1 MNFKDIGKGLK
12 KLGKSKIAKEIVEE
26 VTDESLES
34 ITNGLLEKNK
44 ELLNSVGNQW
54 KKEAID
60 TTGALSHLP
69 EINPMPKGALR
80 NKGKSVLSKSP
91 LRVIERTGKYRSG
104 YDVVGMSAD
113 FDIEGVIKS
122 KNARNYLIGS
132 LDVGPFKTRYLLG
145 GKAKKTP
152 ENKLLGDR
160 VSFNVNAQNYIDN
173 GVDAPYW
180 VRKRAGRTNV
190 KAKKEIPV
198 NNSTQQEQQLL
209 LDAPKQKEPRKP
221 RRKYKS
227 DLGTNTEPI
236 ELSGP
241 TKNRRLGNRAVKKP
255 TQQEQQLLLEAPKQ
269 KSPRKPR
276 REYKSDL
283 GVNTEPIE
291 LSGPIQSSPAV
302 NKRLDNIEKVEET
315 YKAKGP
321 GYNNVKGKLTNIIYD
336 PTSEVSFPIYY
347 EKVDKDNK
355 KLLTSNTVKKDVNH
369 SRRKDVKSINYTN
382 EIDYTKSNSLGE
394 HPIKSNSFFEYNNGN
409 NFQTQVKGWTDAEG
423 NKHDY
428 FAIDNDTLQY
438 AKENASFTSE
448 LTNDMGVFNGYFDDE
463 GSLMY
468 ATLNG
473 DVDVTQMI
481 TDTAYSKNGNFKEK
495 SIMSELQKNKAET
508 NNINYKPSNINS
520 TTNSTASQSKPEP
533 KNNKVDV
540 SIDDF
545 KPADELD
552 LTDDNENNVSHLFEE
567 SDTIKDSQLDK
578 LEELR
583 ENGILSQ
590 EEYEKAIDNVIND
603 SNMNIETDSPIMSEP
618 APEPEPEVKN
628 QPKKRQSRRQQRKEE
643 NLKNNHQQTS
653 TQEQQLNNRKQI
665 DVTDTIKN
673 ESDNIE
679 QETQKN
685 QQQIFNEYAEQNFK
699 PLEVSDGDLSAFKTG
714 DGYDV
719 TLRNARAENITFNDT
734 NYDVLYDENNNR
746 VFRNTQTGD
755 FVQDQELSKSLNS
768 IGENERNK
776 YLTNL
781 SDDNWDLIA
790 GNEEKGITANPEKF
804 GFNRG
809 ATEGVEG
816 YDAHLMNEMD
826 ANNFRKAAAEAKSK
840 DTQKAFGE
848 EKDKKIKKQLED
860 KRNKLDIEALK
871 AQKIANTKKIQLE
884 GRELKKEAGKKF
896 NEALGLDKFEK
907 GSAEYYKALNAA
919 KGTAAYEGA
928 VKDLKKQ
935 MSNISKS
942 KEFAIKNS
950 NKTLDSQIKGLTGKG
965 MNLTK
970 AITIGNAAIAAV
982 DKYKQSKAEGKST
995 GSALIRAG
1003 GAAVAG
1009 EVLGI
1014 PGTIALTVA
1023 QTAPKAII
1031 AGADALYK
1039 EYRRMNSASNFV
1051 PLGGVNFQ
1059 DSQELATMRQ
1069 SGMEL
1074 AKMSQY
1080 NLEQSLMGAEAK
1092 HLHR

>member
-1 MNFKDIGKGLK
+1 MNLKDIGKGLK
-12 KLGKSKIAKEIVEE
+12 KLGKSKIAKEITEE

-44 ELLNSVGNQW
+44 ELLNSIGNQW

-60 TTGALSHLP
+60 TVGAMSHLP
-69 EINPMPKGALR
+69 EIKPMPKGALR
-80 NKGKSVLSKSP
+80 NKGESVISKSP

-132 LDVGPFKTRYLLG
+132 LDVDPFETRYLLG

-173 GVDAPYW
+173 GVEAPYW
-180 VRKRAGRTNV
+180 VRKRAGRANV
-190 KAKKEIPV
+190 KPKQEIKNRRKGNREIKEIPV
-198 NNSTQQEQQLL
+198 NNSTHQEQQLL
-209 LDAPKQKEPRKP
+209 LDAPVQKEPRKP
-221 RRKYKS
+221 RREYKS

-241 TKNRRLGNRAVKKP
+241 TKNRRTGNRAAKKP

-291 LSGPIQSSPAV
+291 LSGPTKNRRRGNRSVKETPVDISVQQSQQLLLDAPKQKSP
-302 NKRLDNIEKVEET
+302 RRE
-315 YKAKGP
+315 YKADLGTNTKPIPLSGPVREEKKTLNIKKGEGTYTNP
-321 GYNNVKGKLTNIIYD
+321 SKKRISESAEYNTKLIKKYHPTD
-336 PTSEVSFPIYY
+336 PTY
-347 EKVDKDNK
+347 N
-355 KLLTSNTVKKDVNH
+355 
-369 SRRKDVKSINYTN
+369 
-382 EIDYTKSNSLGE
+382 LG
-394 HPIKSNSFFEYNNGN
+394 IK
-409 NFQTQVKGWTDAEG
+409 TEG
-423 NKHDY
+423 G
-428 FAIDNDTLQY
+428 L
-438 AKENASFTSE
+438 
-448 LTNDMGVFNGYFDDE
+448 
-463 GSLMY
+463 
-468 ATLNG
+468 
-473 DVDVTQMI
+473 I
-481 TDTAYSKNGNFKEK
+481 TKEK
-495 SIMSELQKNKAET
+495 DYRLPKNDVQPESPVESA
-508 NNINYKPSNINS
+508 P
-520 TTNSTASQSKPEP
+520 QSKPEQ
-533 KNNKVDV
+533 KNKQIDV

-545 KPADELD
+545 KSADELD
-552 LTDDNENNVSHLFEE
+552 LTDNNDIDVSHLFEE
-567 SDTIKDSQLDK
+567 SDAIKDSQLDK

-583 ENGILSQ
+583 ENGTLSQ

-618 APEPEPEVKN
+618 EPEPVSEVNN

-643 NLKNNHQQTS
+643 NLKNNHQQTN

-699 PLEVSDGDLSAFKTG
+699 PLEVSDSDLSAFKAG

-755 FVQDQELSKSLNS
+755 FVQDQELSKSLDS

-816 YDAHLMNEMD
+816 YDAHLINEMD

-871 AQKIANTKKIQLE
+871 AQKIANAKKIQLE

-919 KGTAAYEGA
+919 KSTAAYEGA

-1039 EYRRMNSASNFV
+1039 EHRRMNSASNFV

-1092 HLHR
+1092 QVHR

>member
-1 MNFKDIGKGLK
+1 MNLKNIGKGLK
-12 KLGKSKIAKEIVEE
+12 KLGKGKVAKELTEE
-26 VTDESLES
+26 VTEETLAS
-34 ITNGLLEKNK
+34 ITNGLLERNK
-44 ELLNSVGNQW
+44 ELLSGVGNQW

-60 TTGALSHLP
+60 TSGALSHLP
-69 EINPMPKGALR
+69 EVKSMPKGALR
-80 NKGKSVLSKSP
+80 NKGEGVLSKTP
-91 LRVIERTGKYRSG
+91 LRVVERTGKNNG

-113 FDIEGVIKS
+113 FSIEGVIKS
-122 KNARNYLIGS
+122 KKSLANYLRAKVGNDPTNSYSLIKNNESFNSIARNAI
-132 LDVGPFKTRYLLG
+132 DG
-145 GKAKKTP
+145 GK
-152 ENKLLGDR
+152 E
-160 VSFNVNAQNYIDN
+160 
-173 GVDAPYW
+173 APYW
-180 VRKRAGRTNV
+180 VRTRAARSSRPTPQPTTHKYNSKRWSNGKPKYYTKKLKDGTVIKGYLNKDGVEVAKVGTTKNGTRKVSRKRSIRQDAELRKRGIDYVEPNNTYLTSKYNPKTKTGAVSSKLYSEDKTIKNIDYNTSPVNLGTNTEPI
-190 KAKKEIPV
+190 KPLEPAKNRRRGNKAAKKSPI
-198 NNSTQQEQQLL
+198 NSPAQQEPQLL
-209 LDAPKQKEPRKP
+209 LEAPAPRKT
-221 RRKYKS
+221 REYKS

-241 TKNRRLGNRAVKKP
+241 TKNRRRGNRPVKETP
-255 TQQEQQLLLEAPKQ
+255 VDDSVQQSQQLLLDAPKQ
-269 KSPRKPR
+269 KSSR

-283 GVNTEPIE
+283 GINTEPIP
-291 LSGPIQSSPAV
+291 LSGP
-302 NKRLDNIEKVEET
+302 VES
-315 YKAKGP
+315 AP
-321 GYNNVKGKLTNIIYD
+321 
-336 PTSEVSFPIYY
+336 
-347 EKVDKDNK
+347 
-355 KLLTSNTVKKDVNH
+355 
-369 SRRKDVKSINYTN
+369 
-382 EIDYTKSNSLGE
+382 
-394 HPIKSNSFFEYNNGN
+394 
-409 NFQTQVKGWTDAEG
+409 
-423 NKHDY
+423 
-428 FAIDNDTLQY
+428 
-438 AKENASFTSE
+438 
-448 LTNDMGVFNGYFDDE
+448 
-463 GSLMY
+463 
-468 ATLNG
+468 
-473 DVDVTQMI
+473 
-481 TDTAYSKNGNFKEK
+481 
-495 SIMSELQKNKAET
+495 
-508 NNINYKPSNINS
+508 
-520 TTNSTASQSKPEP
+520 QSKPEP

-552 LTDDNENNVSHLFEE
+552 LTDSNDIDVSHLFEE

-583 ENGILSQ
+583 ENGTLSQ

-618 APEPEPEVKN
+618 TPEVN
-628 QPKKRQSRRQQRKEE
+628 DQPKERQSRRQQRKEE
-643 NLKNNHQQTS
+643 NLKNNRQQTS

-673 ESDNIE
+673 ESDKVE
-679 QETQKN
+679 QEVQKN

-699 PLEVSDGDLSAFKTG
+699 PLEVSDDDLSAFRTG

-719 TLRNARAENITFNDT
+719 TLRNARAENITLNDT
-734 NYDVLYDENNNR
+734 NYDVLYGENDAR
-746 VFRNTQTGD
+746 VFRNTETGD
-755 FVQDQELSKSLNS
+755 FVQDQDLANSLNS

-790 GNEEKGITANPEKF
+790 GNSEKEIAANPEKF
-804 GFNRG
+804 GFNR
-809 ATEGVEG
+809 AAAEGVEG
-816 YDAHLMNEMD
+816 YDARLMNEMD
-826 ANNFRKAAAEAKSK
+826 ANAFRKAAAEARSK
-840 DTQKAFGE
+840 DVQKAFGE
-848 EKDKKIKKQLED
+848 EKDKKIRKQLED

-871 AQKIANTKKIQLE
+871 AEKVAKTRKIQLE
-884 GRELKKEAGKKF
+884 NRNLKKEAGKKF

-907 GSAEYYKALNAA
+907 GSAEYYEALKAA
-919 KGTAAYEGA
+919 KGTAAYEEA

-935 MSNISKS
+935 MGNISKS

-1014 PGTIALTVA
+1014 PGTLFLTAA

-1039 EYRRMNSASNFV
+1039 EHRRMNSASNFV

>member
-1 MNFKDIGKGLK
+1 MNLKGIGKGLK
-12 KLGKSKIAKEIVEE
+12 KLGKGKIAKEVTEE
-26 VTDESLES
+26 VTEETLAS
-34 ITNGLLEKNK
+34 ITNGLLKRNK
-44 ELLNSVGNQW
+44 ELLNGVGNQW

-60 TTGALSHLP
+60 TAGALSHLP
-69 EINPMPKGALR
+69 EVKSMPKGALR
-80 NKGKSVLSKSP
+80 NKGEGILSKTP
-91 LRVIERTGKYRSG
+91 LRVVERTGKNNG

-113 FDIEGVIKS
+113 FSIEGVIKS
-122 KNARNYLIGS
+122 KKSLANYLRARVGNDPTNSYS
-132 LDVGPFKTRYLLG
+132 LIKNN
-145 GKAKKTP
+145 
-152 ENKLLGDR
+152 E
-160 VSFNVNAQNYIDN
+160 SFNSIARDAIDKEKK
-173 GVDAPYW
+173 APYW
-180 VRKRAGRTNV
+180 VRTRAARNSKPTPQPTTHKYNSKRWSNGKPKYYTKKLKDGTVIKGYLNKDGVEVAKVGTTKNGTRKVSRKRSIRQDAELKKRGIDYVEPNNTYLTSKYNPKTKTGAVSSKLYSEDKTIKNIDYNTSPVNLGTNTEPI
-190 KAKKEIPV
+190 KPPEPAKNRRRGNKAAKKSPV
-198 NNSTQQEQQLL
+198 NSPAQQEPQLL
-209 LDAPKQKEPRKP
+209 LEAPAPRKT
-221 RRKYKS
+221 REYKS

-241 TKNRRLGNRAVKKP
+241 VKNRRKGNRPVKETP
-255 TQQEQQLLLEAPKQ
+255 VDDSIQQSQQLLLDAPKQ
-269 KSPRKPR
+269 KSPH

-283 GVNTEPIE
+283 GTNTEPIP
-291 LSGPIQSSPAV
+291 LSGP
-302 NKRLDNIEKVEET
+302 
-315 YKAKGP
+315 
-321 GYNNVKGKLTNIIYD
+321 
-336 PTSEVSFPIYY
+336 
-347 EKVDKDNK
+347 
-355 KLLTSNTVKKDVNH
+355 
-369 SRRKDVKSINYTN
+369 VKSA
-382 EIDYTKSNSLGE
+382 
-394 HPIKSNSFFEYNNGN
+394 P
-409 NFQTQVKGWTDAEG
+409 
-423 NKHDY
+423 
-428 FAIDNDTLQY
+428 
-438 AKENASFTSE
+438 
-448 LTNDMGVFNGYFDDE
+448 
-463 GSLMY
+463 
-468 ATLNG
+468 
-473 DVDVTQMI
+473 
-481 TDTAYSKNGNFKEK
+481 
-495 SIMSELQKNKAET
+495 
-508 NNINYKPSNINS
+508 
-520 TTNSTASQSKPEP
+520 QSKPEP

-552 LTDDNENNVSHLFEE
+552 LADSNDIDVSHLFEE
-567 SDTIKDSQLDK
+567 SDAIKDSQLDK

-583 ENGILSQ
+583 ENGTLSQ

-618 APEPEPEVKN
+618 EPEPVPEVNN
-628 QPKKRQSRRQQRKEE
+628 QPKERQSRRQQRKEE

-699 PLEVSDGDLSAFKTG
+699 PLEVSDGDLSAFKAG

-755 FVQDQELSKSLNS
+755 FVQDQELSKSLDS

-809 ATEGVEG
+809 ATEDVEG
-816 YDAHLMNEMD
+816 YDAHLINEMD

-871 AQKIANTKKIQLE
+871 AQKIANAKKIQLE

-1031 AGADALYK
+1031 AGADVLYK
-1039 EYRRMNSASNFV
+1039 EHRRMNSASNFV